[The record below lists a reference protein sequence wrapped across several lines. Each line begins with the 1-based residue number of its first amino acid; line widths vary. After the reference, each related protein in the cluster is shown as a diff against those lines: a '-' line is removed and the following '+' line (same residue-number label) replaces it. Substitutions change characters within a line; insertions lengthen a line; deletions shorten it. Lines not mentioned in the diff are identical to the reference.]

1 MRAAASS
8 EPKGDDPSRLP
19 YSARTMLRF
28 LPMILANLRRRR
40 LRTLFTLA
48 SIAVAFLLY
57 GLLAA
62 VRNGFDANVQ
72 LAGADRLITMHKVS
86 IVQPLPL
93 SYLTQIA
100 SVAGVKL
107 VTHSTWFGGRY
118 QDDRNILT
126 TYPVP
131 PESYLQMYPEYQLS
145 SEERARWQRD
155 RSGAIVGRALA
166 RRFGWHVGDRI
177 PIRSDIYPHAN
188 GDYVWEFVVD
198 GIYDN
203 QDPSGD
209 VSSIYFSYD
218 YFDESRTL
226 GKGNVGWYIVRVA
239 DAKQAAAVAQAI
251 DARFVNS
258 SAETKTGTEKA
269 FVQSFANQTG
279 DIGAIVTS
287 IGIAVFF
294 TMLLVSGNTMAQS
307 VRERTN
313 ELAVLKTLGFSDPN
327 VLLLVIGEA
336 LFITLLGGAI
346 GTVGALFAVS
356 RMSLALSQYL
366 SAFMLTPAALG
377 VALALMLA
385 LGLAAGAVPALRASR
400 LRIVDALARH

>member
-1 MRAAASS
+1 
-8 EPKGDDPSRLP
+8 
-19 YSARTMLRF
+19 MLRF
-28 LPMILANLRRRR
+28 LPIILANLRRRR

-48 SIAVAFLLY
+48 SVAVAFLLY

-62 VRNGFDANVQ
+62 VKNGFDANVQ
-72 LAGADRLITMHKVS
+72 LAGADRLITIDKVS
-86 IVQPLPL
+86 IVQSLPS
-93 SYLTQIA
+93 SYQTRIA
-100 SVAGVKL
+100 SVPGVKL

-131 PESYLQMYPEYQLS
+131 PESYLQMYPEYRLS
-145 SEERARWQRD
+145 GAERERWLRD
-155 RSGAIVGRALA
+155 RGGAIVGRALA

-177 PIRSDIYPHAN
+177 PIRSDIFPHGN
-188 GDYVWEFVVD
+188 GDYVWELVLD

-218 YFDESRTL
+218 YFDEARTL
-226 GKGNVGWYIVRVA
+226 GKGNVGWYIVRIA
-239 DAKQAAAVAQAI
+239 DPKQAASIAQAI

-327 VLLLVIGEA
+327 VLGLVIGEA
-336 LFITLLGGAI
+336 LFITVLGGAI

-356 RMSLALSQYL
+356 RMSLALTQYL
-366 SAFMLTPAALG
+366 SAFMLTWPALG
-377 VALALMLA
+377 VALVLMLG
-385 LGLAAGAVPALRASR
+385 LGLAAGALPARRASR
-400 LRIVDALARH
+400 LRIVDALARR